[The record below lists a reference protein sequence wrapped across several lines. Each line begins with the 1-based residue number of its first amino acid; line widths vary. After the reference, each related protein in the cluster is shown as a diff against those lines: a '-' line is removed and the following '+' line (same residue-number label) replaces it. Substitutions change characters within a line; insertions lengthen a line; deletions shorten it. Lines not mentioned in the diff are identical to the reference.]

1 MQLYML
7 HMTEISFKLK
17 AQKQECIVLLNGHY
31 LSSSLLPSLICLLHL
46 NLMLER
52 LKWEKERKRRPYWN
66 GTEKK
71 MDFSFRWHLTNIW
84 HQNVCA
90 IYLQYSSESQTL
102 TSNPARKADPLTNA
116 VSFTAYDLLLG
127 SSFLSLPYWL
137 FQWNI
142 QINICS
148 SKPVLLSCQK
158 RKQNALEK
166 LANPELL
173 QQKIKC
179 QNL

>member
-1 MQLYML
+1 MAKQRTADATVYVAYDWDF
-7 HMTEISFKLK
+7 FKLK

-90 IYLQYSSESQTL
+90 IFSIHQ
-102 TSNPARKADPLTNA
+102 NPKPW
-116 VSFTAYDLLLG
+116 LLIRQEKQIH
-127 SSFLSLPYWL
+127 WL
-137 FQWNI
+137 MLL
-142 QINICS
+142 
-148 SKPVLLSCQK
+148 VLLHMIYCLVAAFCHYHIDYFSETFRLIFVPPSQSSCPVK
-158 RKQNALEK
+158 KGNK
-166 LANPELL
+166 MLL
-173 QQKIKC
+173 RS
-179 QNL
+179 